1 MKWKLAVKI
10 QRKSLVSSG
19 LKTLFVPLV
28 ALVAI
33 CCLLTVLGS
42 VESGHS
48 EESQK
53 RVEDTIKKAVV
64 SCYAIEGMY
73 PATLEYVEEYY
84 GLQIDHERYDVF
96 YEIFADNIMP
106 EITVVP
112 KNNYD

>member
-1 MKWKLAVKI
+1 MKVKYTNP
-10 QRKSLVSSG
+10 VSEG

-28 ALVAI
+28 ALIAI
-33 CCLLTVLGS
+33 VCLLTAIGN
-42 VESGHS
+42 VETGHR
-48 EESQK
+48 EESEK

-64 SCYAIEGMY
+64 SCYAIEGVY
-73 PATLEYVEEYY
+73 PATLEYVESYY

-112 KNNYD
+112 KNTVE